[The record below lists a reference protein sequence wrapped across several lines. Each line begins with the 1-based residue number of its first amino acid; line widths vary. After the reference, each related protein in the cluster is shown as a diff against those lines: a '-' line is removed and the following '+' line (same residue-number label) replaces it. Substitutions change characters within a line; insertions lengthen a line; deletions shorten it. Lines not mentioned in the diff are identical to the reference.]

1 MDFADIR
8 KLLLPDQKDR
18 RAIYLARRV
27 APLPEDSFCPAEKI
41 CVAPADRL
49 AKVIKLTVVLLTV
62 LRLITDS
69 IIQQMTKRNKIL
81 LAIALILV
89 AIQLIRPARNNGEAM
104 GPNDISKA
112 YQVPAEVHTVLQQ
125 SCYDCH
131 SNKTNYP
138 WYANIQPIGWWL
150 QSHIN
155 DGKRHLNFSEYGTY
169 AEKKAKHKFEEIEDA
184 AANGWMP
191 MESYL
196 WMHPETKLTPDQ
208 SKAIAQWAGALK

>member
-1 MDFADIR
+1 
-8 KLLLPDQKDR
+8 
-18 RAIYLARRV
+18 
-27 APLPEDSFCPAEKI
+27 
-41 CVAPADRL
+41 
-49 AKVIKLTVVLLTV
+49 
-62 LRLITDS
+62 
-69 IIQQMTKRNKIL
+69 MTKRNKIL

-89 AIQLIRPARNNGEAM
+89 AIQVIRPARNNGEAI

-112 YQVPAEVHTVLQQ
+112 YQIPSEIHTVLQQ

-208 SKAIAQWAGALK
+208 SKAISQWAGALK

>member
-1 MDFADIR
+1 
-8 KLLLPDQKDR
+8 
-18 RAIYLARRV
+18 
-27 APLPEDSFCPAEKI
+27 
-41 CVAPADRL
+41 
-49 AKVIKLTVVLLTV
+49 
-62 LRLITDS
+62 
-69 IIQQMTKRNKIL
+69 MTKRNKIL

-89 AIQLIRPARNNGEAM
+89 AIQVIRPTRNIGEAI

-112 YQVPAEVHTVLQQ
+112 YQVPAEVHSVLQQ

-184 AANGWMP
+184 ATNGWMP